1 MDLNGI
7 VNLVGS
13 LGFPIVC
20 CIALFHQ
27 QNKFMK
33 EMADRIEATMEKT
46 SERTEVATN
55 KMSENLEKNTL
66 AINTLVTTV
75 TVMARKDDHSG

>member
-1 MDLNGI
+1 MDINAVI
-7 VNLVGS
+7 SLVGS

-20 CIALFHQ
+20 CGALFIQ

-33 EMADRIEATMEKT
+33 ELSDRIEATMKESST
-46 SERTEVATN
+46 RTESAVE
-55 KMSENLEKNTL
+55 KMSENLEKNTI

-75 TVMARKDDHSG
+75 SVLSRKDVENG

>member
-1 MDLNGI
+1 MD
-7 VNLVGS
+7 VNAIISLVGS

-20 CIALFHQ
+20 CGALFIQ

-33 EMADRIEATMEKT
+33 ELSDRIEATMKE
-46 SERTEVATN
+46 SAARTEFAIE
-55 KMSENLEKNTL
+55 KMSENLEKNTI

-75 TVMARKDDHSG
+75 AVLSRKDVENG

>member
-1 MDLNGI
+1 MDYNAI
-7 VNLVGS
+7 ITLVGS

-20 CIALFHQ
+20 CGALFFQ

-33 EMADRIEATMEKT
+33 EMADRIETTMKENAKQ
-46 SERTEVATN
+46 TELSTN
-55 KMSENLEKNTL
+55 KMAENLEKNTL

-75 TVMARKDDHSG
+75 NVLSRKDDDNG